1 LISGD
6 RELTLEGGC
15 VSATDLTA
23 SEQARLPY
31 ESIRT
36 VGPFYGV
43 TAERMRNALIG
54 LHAADPTHRAV
65 SRLDREGPR
74 WEHLDA
80 ESFALHAGAA
90 VSDLGDW
97 TVDVDEATSRLL
109 AEPRGAHP
117 LRIVVGAGYVA
128 FKVTNAYG
136 DAEPVN
142 ELLHELVH
150 AAAGGRAATFPPAHR
165 HIRYQL
171 VRAWWQRFGLWPAR
185 EVATPP
191 IPATEMRDW
200 SPQLTVRSDRSG
212 EILRHIR
219 EWRDHRAPGVTT
231 TAITFAAFVGALR
244 DLGLDPDLSGAIFHI
259 DARRYLDQQ
268 ARVDSNFSMGV
279 RLSPRDLTDPRSVNQ
294 TVQAE
299 LATGRV
305 LGMMLRRTAR
315 IAVTGE
321 SGTPGPYPSK
331 MSTTPRPRLTLSNQ
345 GRHDLLSDLP
355 WTVDA
360 ASRANLSVPTHSD
373 PEGITLTTSE
383 LDGALHL
390 EATFHASTYD
400 PELITRALDVVC
412 TNPTGIMARR

>member
-1 LISGD
+1 M
-6 RELTLEGGC
+6 
-15 VSATDLTA
+15 SATDLTA
-23 SEQARLPY
+23 SEQSRLPY
-31 ESIRT
+31 ETIRT

-43 TAERMRNALIG
+43 TAERMRAALIG
-54 LHAADPTHRAV
+54 LHAADPTHRVV
-65 SRLDREGPR
+65 SRLDRAGPR

-80 ESFALHAGAA
+80 EAFALHAGAA

-97 TVDVDEATSRLL
+97 TVDFDEATSRLQ
-109 AEPRGAHP
+109 AEPRGAYP

-128 FKVTNAYG
+128 FKVSNAYG

-142 ELLHELVH
+142 ELVHELVR
-150 AAAGGRAATFPPAHR
+150 AAAEGRTATFPPAHR

-171 VRAWWQRFGLWPAR
+171 VKTWWQRFGLWPAR
-185 EVATPP
+185 EVATPVS
-191 IPATEMRDW
+191 PAAELRDW
-200 SPQLTVRSDRSG
+200 APQLTQRSDRSG

-219 EWRDHRAPGVTT
+219 QWRDRTAPGVTT
-231 TAITFAAFVGALR
+231 TAITFAAFVSALR
-244 DLGLDPDLSGAIFHI
+244 DLGLDPDLSGAVVHI
-259 DARRYLDQQ
+259 DARRYLARN

-279 RLSPRDLTDPRSVNQ
+279 RLSPRDLTDPGSVHE
-294 TVQAE
+294 TLQAE
-299 LATGRV
+299 LASGRV
-305 LGMMLRRTAR
+305 LGMMLRRSAR

-321 SGTPGPYPSK
+321 AGTPGPYPSK
-331 MSTTPRPRLTLSNQ
+331 ISTTPRPRLTLSNQ

-360 ASRANLSVPTHSD
+360 GSRANLSVPTHSD

-412 TNPTGIMARR
+412 TNPAGILAHR